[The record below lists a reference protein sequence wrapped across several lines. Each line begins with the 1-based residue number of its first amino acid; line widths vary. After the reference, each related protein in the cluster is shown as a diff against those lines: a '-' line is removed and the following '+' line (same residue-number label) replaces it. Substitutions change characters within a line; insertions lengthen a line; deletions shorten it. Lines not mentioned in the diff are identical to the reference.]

1 MKRRSDRNHIV
12 YRLTCVPTGE
22 RYIGIT
28 VVRGRAIQ
36 RSVRIRWEGHVYH
49 AVVEGRNGPLQQ
61 RIREHGPHSFTQ
73 EVICVMRGKQA
84 AHDREREL
92 IRELNPELN
101 VACTGRKNIVPNRI
115 RSNNGIHLTFS

>member
-1 MKRRSDRNHIV
+1 MKRRSDRNHVV
-12 YRLTCVPTGE
+12 YRLTCVSTGE

-28 VVRGRAIQ
+28 VVRGRAVQ

-61 RIREHGPHSFTQ
+61 RIREYGPHSFTH
-73 EVICVMRGKQA
+73 EVICVVRGKQT

-101 VACTGRKNIVPNRI
+101 VECTGRKKYCT
-115 RSNNGIHLTFS
+115 L